1 MRSVFAV
8 LTGFVLSTGAMAQS
22 QSNAQEIANA
32 AMKASV
38 EKQRVS
44 ILIQVNSATGKA
56 AAPVASFFTAP
67 WVEASQMN
75 EVSPPVCDPIGTS
88 ELDQLIEQN
97 SKTHGVKREL
107 IRAVIS
113 QESANRPCAVS
124 PKGAQG
130 LMQLMPATA
139 EQFGVTDP
147 FDPKQNVEAGVKLL
161 KQLLA
166 KYAGDV
172 SLTLS
177 AYNAG
182 FGRVDRDG
190 GVPQI
195 PETQKYVTDI
205 LEKLP
210 KQ

>member
-1 MRSVFAV
+1 
-8 LTGFVLSTGAMAQS
+8 MAQ
-22 QSNAQEIANA
+22 AQPNVQEAASA

-38 EKQRVS
+38 EKQRASV
-44 ILIQVNSATGKA
+44 LIQVNSMSGKA
-56 AAPVASFFTAP
+56 APAGSSFFTAP
-67 WVEASQMN
+67 WAG
-75 EVSPPVCDPIGTS
+75 SPPVNSVAPPACDAMAAL
-88 ELDQLIEQN
+88 ELDQLIDQN
-97 SKTHGVKREL
+97 SKTHGVKPEL

-124 PKGAQG
+124 VKGAQG

-139 EQFGVTDP
+139 EQFGVSDP
-147 FDPKQNVEAGVKLL
+147 FDPKQNVEAGTKLL

-166 KYAGDV
+166 KYGGDV

-182 FGRVDRDG
+182 SGRVDRDG

-205 LEKLP
+205 LGKLD
-210 KQ
+210 KK

>member
-1 MRSVFAV
+1 MRSVLAV
-8 LTGFVLSTGAMAQS
+8 LAGVCLSTGAMAQS
-22 QSNAQEIANA
+22 QPNAQEAANA

-38 EKQRVS
+38 EKQRAS
-44 ILIQVNSATGKA
+44 ILLQVNAVTGKA
-56 AAPVASFFTAP
+56 VPATSFFTAP
-67 WVEASQMN
+67 WVGSAT
-75 EVSPPVCDPIGTS
+75 VSAGAAPTCDAIAAT
-88 ELDQLIEQN
+88 ELDQLIDQN
-97 SKTHGVKREL
+97 SKTQGVKPEL

-139 EQFGVTDP
+139 DQFGVSDP
-147 FDPKQNVEAGVKLL
+147 FDPKQNVEAGTKLL

-166 KYAGDV
+166 KYGGDV

-182 FGRVDRDG
+182 SGRVDRDG

-205 LEKLP
+205 LGKLD